1 MRIKSS
7 ALLFVSC
14 WIAISVNALAAPIL
28 MQNGAYAATYVR
40 DCRSVA
46 ARSAGLGSPDRC
58 EVDGNFGAG
67 PGVSTMVETRE
78 QTALGGFVAA
88 TTSVNALGN
97 VGGEATRSSIDA
109 SGAAG
114 TLVLKQGVFS
124 NTFSRV
130 SGHSLG
136 LQSFYYDG
144 SGPAHRVIQNSFN
157 FTANVTPNSDF
168 NLPGPGG
175 SILDPAVWAKTRLT
189 VFSLSGPDLQFDP
202 ATGFNVQSDGFWG
215 QAQSLAY
222 GDFRMEANVDNL
234 GITASGTPTFV
245 NFNME
250 AGRYYFVES
259 YLGLWARFG
268 GVLDATH
275 TFTSQLGVLGVGGL
289 FEASTEGM
297 KFADES
303 DAPIV
308 TTTGF
313 NINTVPEPESL
324 ALIMLG
330 LMVFLSSRRRRS
342 DKA

>member
-1 MRIKSS
+1 MRIKSCA
-7 ALLFVSC
+7 ALLVSC
-14 WIAISVNALAAPIL
+14 SIVVSVNALAAPML
-28 MQNGAYAATYVR
+28 MQNGASAATYVR

-46 ARSAGLGSPDRC
+46 ARSAGLGTPDRC
-58 EVDGNFGAG
+58 EVNGDFGAG
-67 PGVSTMVETRE
+67 PGVSTMVEMRE
-78 QTALGGFVAA
+78 QTALGGFVASTA
-88 TTSVNALGN
+88 AVNVLGN

-144 SGPAHRVIQNSFN
+144 SGPAHRVIQNSFD
-157 FTANVTPNSDF
+157 FTSNVTPNTDLD
-168 NLPGPGG
+168 LPGAGG
-175 SILDPAVWAKTRLT
+175 SMLDPVVWAKTRLT
-189 VFSLSGPDLQFDP
+189 VFSLSVADLQYDP
-202 ATGFNVQSDGFWG
+202 SAGLNVQSDGFWG
-215 QAQSLAY
+215 QAQALFY

-234 GITASGTPTFV
+234 GITSSGTPTFV
-245 NFNME
+245 DFYME

-268 GVLDATH
+268 GVLDGTH
-275 TFTSQLGVLGVGGL
+275 TFTSQLGVLGSGNV

-297 KFADES
+297 TFADES
-303 DAPIV
+303 TTPIV

-324 ALIMLG
+324 ALVALG
-330 LMVFLSSRRRRS
+330 LIAFAVSQRRRLG
-342 DKA
+342 